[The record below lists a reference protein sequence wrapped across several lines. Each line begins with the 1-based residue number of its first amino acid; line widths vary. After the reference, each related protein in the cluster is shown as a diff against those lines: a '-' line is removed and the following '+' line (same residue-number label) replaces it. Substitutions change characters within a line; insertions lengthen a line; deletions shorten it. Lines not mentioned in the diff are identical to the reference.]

1 MENTVIQ
8 HTFPKFDRSRKT
20 LEPQITHKY
29 PRSNEKKQQ
38 WQQVLPSV
46 MKKNPRIYLEKSPR
60 K

>member
-38 WQQVLPSV
+38 WQQVLPLC
-46 MKKNPRIYLEKSPR
+46 YEEKPQNLP
-60 K
+60 